1 VDVLKLDVVGTLVVS
16 VVGRVV
22 AGGFVEVTIAG

>member
-22 AGGFVEVTIAG
+22 AGRFVEVTIAG